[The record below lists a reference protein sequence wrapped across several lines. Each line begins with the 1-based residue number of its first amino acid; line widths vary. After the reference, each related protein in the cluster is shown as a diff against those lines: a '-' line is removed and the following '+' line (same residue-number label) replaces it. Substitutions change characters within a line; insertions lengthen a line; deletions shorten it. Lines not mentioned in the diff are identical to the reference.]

1 MHRSSPRLRTA
12 VPCTS
17 PDAMSPSYAAGTS
30 PRRTSSAHP
39 SARPRR
45 RPTMPETATV
55 RAADELVAAERDRS
69 AERARR
75 ADQRRRL
82 LQNSGVLVPFL
93 LVLIAG
99 LAIVPNFASASNV
112 TNMLVNAAILAI
124 VGYGMTLVIAVRGI
138 DLSVGSAQA
147 LAACVA
153 AAAVNASGPL
163 VGAAVGIA
171 VGAALG
177 LVNGLIVTQAKVP
190 GFIGTLAT
198 MSVFRGAVLLFTGGA
213 PIMIASA
220 GFKDVATSSLL
231 GIPVPFLIAVAA
243 GGAMWFTLERMRFGK
258 HVVAV
263 GGSPEAA
270 VDTGISVNRVLLL
283 SYLVAGASAGVG
295 GVLLASQLGVVNGSV
310 SAGLE
315 LQAIA
320 IVVLGGTSMAGGR
333 ANIVGTF
340 VAALLLAMINSGLN
354 LLNVPSFYQYVALG
368 LLLIFALSVDG
379 AQRAAV
385 RRMLEG
391 RLS

>member
-1 MHRSSPRLRTA
+1 
-12 VPCTS
+12 
-17 PDAMSPSYAAGTS
+17 MS
-30 PRRTSSAHP
+30 
-39 SARPRR
+39 
-45 RPTMPETATV
+45 ETATTRV
-55 RAADELVAAERDRS
+55 ADELVAAERDRS

-82 LQNSGVLVPFL
+82 LQNSGVVVPFL
-93 LVLIAG
+93 LVLVAG
-99 LAIVPNFASASNV
+99 LAAVPHFASASNV
-112 TNMLVNAAILAI
+112 TNVLVNAAILAI

-153 AAAVNASGPL
+153 AAAVNAAGPL
-163 VGAAVGIA
+163 VGAVVGIA

-177 LVNGLIVTQAKVP
+177 LVNGLIVTQARVP
-190 GFIGTLAT
+190 GFIATLST

-213 PIMIASA
+213 PIMIASV
-220 GFKDVATSSLL
+220 GFKSAATSSVL
-231 GIPVPFLIAVAA
+231 GIPVPFLIAAVV
-243 GGAMWFTLERMRFGK
+243 GVGMWFALERMRFGK

-283 SYLVAGASAGVG
+283 SYLVAGASAGVA
-295 GVLLASQLGVVNGSV
+295 GVLLASQLGVVNGSI

-333 ANIVGTF
+333 ANMVGTF

-368 LLLIFALSVDG
+368 LLLIFALSIDG

-391 RLS
+391 RLP

>member
-1 MHRSSPRLRTA
+1 MTDTVTTLTA
-12 VPCTS
+12 
-17 PDAMSPSYAAGTS
+17 
-30 PRRTSSAHP
+30 
-39 SARPRR
+39 
-45 RPTMPETATV
+45 E
-55 RAADELVAAERDRS
+55 ELVAAERDRS

-93 LVLIAG
+93 IVLVVGVAV
-99 LAIVPNFASASNV
+99 VPNFVSSSSV

-153 AAAVNASGPL
+153 ASVVNSAGPFVGALVGIL
-163 VGAAVGIA
+163 VGAGL
-171 VGAALG
+171 GA
-177 LVNGLIVTQAKVP
+177 VNGLLVTQARVP
-190 GFIGTLAT
+190 GFIATLST
-198 MSVFRGAVLLFTGGA
+198 MSVFRGLVLLFTGGA

-231 GIPVPFLIAVAA
+231 GVPTPFVIAVLA
-243 GGAMWFTLERMRFGK
+243 GGGMWFALERMRFGK

-270 VDTGISVNRVLLL
+270 VDTGIGVNRVLLRA
-283 SYLVAGASAGVG
+283 YLIAGASAGVG
-295 GVLLASQLGVVNGSV
+295 GVLLASQLGVVNGSI
-310 SAGLE
+310 STGLE

-333 ANIVGTF
+333 GNIVGTF

-368 LLLIFALSVDG
+368 LLLIFALSIDG

-391 RLS
+391 RHS

>member
-1 MHRSSPRLRTA
+1 
-12 VPCTS
+12 
-17 PDAMSPSYAAGTS
+17 MSETVTTLA
-30 PRRTSSAHP
+30 
-39 SARPRR
+39 
-45 RPTMPETATV
+45 PE
-55 RAADELVAAERDRS
+55 DLVAAERDRS

-93 LVLIAG
+93 LVLAAGIA
-99 LAIVPNFASASNV
+99 AVPNFMSSSNV

-153 AAAVNASGPL
+153 ASVVNSAGPVVGAL
-163 VGAAVGIA
+163 VGIL

-177 LVNGLIVTQAKVP
+177 AVNGLLVTQARVP
-190 GFIGTLAT
+190 GFIATLST
-198 MSVFRGAVLLFTGGA
+198 MSVFRGFVLLFTGGA
-213 PIMIASA
+213 PIMIVSG
-220 GFKDVATSSLL
+220 GFKEVATSSLL
-231 GIPVPFLIAVAA
+231 GVPTPFIIAAVA
-243 GGAMWFTLERMRFGK
+243 GGAMWFALERMRFGK

-263 GGSPEAA
+263 GGAPEAA
-270 VDTGISVNRVLLL
+270 VDTGIGVNRVLL
-283 SYLVAGASAGVG
+283 SAYLIAGASAGVG

-310 SAGLE
+310 STGLE

-333 ANIVGTF
+333 GNIVGTF

-368 LLLIFALSVDG
+368 LLLIFALSIDG